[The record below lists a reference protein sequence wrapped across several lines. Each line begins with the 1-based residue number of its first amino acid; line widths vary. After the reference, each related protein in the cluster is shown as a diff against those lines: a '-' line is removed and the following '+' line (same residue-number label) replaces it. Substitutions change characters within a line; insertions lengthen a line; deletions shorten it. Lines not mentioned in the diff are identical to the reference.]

1 METYLQK
8 HFASVLAALVTSGI
22 IGGITITFQ
31 NRMDNELT
39 RQRIAQMD
47 MMLTEVSKRV
57 EKIQDLVQAGVVRQ
71 RVAILE
77 TRLDELEKRMA
88 YEEKRK

>member
-1 METYLQK
+1 MENYLQK
-8 HFASVLAALVTSGI
+8 HLGAILTALVTSGI
-22 IGGITITFQ
+22 IGAISVTLQ

-47 MMLTEVSKRV
+47 VMLVEVGKRV

-71 RVAILE
+71 KVAILE
-77 TRLDELEKRMA
+77 TRLDELEKRVA
-88 YEEKRK
+88 AQEKRK